1 MNTAKR
7 VQISGYIMIALEK
20 ILIDWFRYWGTG
32 KNRKIVGLH
41 CSGSV
46 ISGFHVAEL
55 MAGSED
61 VEGMVYSGNLSG
73 MGYLLDVQTPKLRG
87 KS

>member
-1 MNTAKR
+1 MDR
-7 VQISGYIMIALEK
+7 QIGYITIDFEK
-20 ILIDWFRYWGTG
+20 ILVDWFRYWGTV
-32 KNRKIVGLH
+32 NDRKIVGLY

-55 MAGSED
+55 MAGPED